1 MSKTRKTILTLLAA
15 GVLLLGT
22 DIVSTVTDTMPAAHA
37 ESVRTTKKTR
47 VLARPGEKSR
57 VVTRVRSG
65 TTLAVLSR
73 EGRWIKVRANG
84 RTGWITRTSVEPTR
98 QARSSVRKTRRR
110 PFVEGRSRRRGFSG
124 SAPADRVG
132 ADAAG
137 EEVIDEEVIDEDAP
151 KKKAPRKRTAR
162 RSSRHRSARAEDA
175 RDDDDDF
182 VGDDDDAPAEDE
194 ADAPEQRTV
203 VVSAEEADLMDQP
216 SRRSDSVVAVEKG
229 QKLTVLDKDGD
240 WILVENPD
248 GDQGWI
254 RSSDVAAASYT
265 YPHMLKRGN
274 AGLGYA
280 SLSSAFASDG
290 TGELAN
296 YKIST
301 AAMSLSVGGE
311 LLYKYSKKYMLGADA
326 RYTGTRASPGIRYV
340 DAMGNA
346 ADIGFTQH
354 EVSVGAS
361 AGYNMHNKYGA
372 VIYARAGYYY
382 SKLGIE
388 NVSDFTKNTAYLPS
402 EILSGITVG
411 GRVELPRVTPKI
423 GLFISVDALYPNG
436 KREQTAGL
444 EDGAVSDVFAAWG
457 LAHLSYQWKPNL
469 SIEAIYRYSYAK
481 TEWTGAATNSMRPT
495 GSTAAARKDVGH
507 TAIIGLGKSF

>member
-1 MSKTRKTILTLLAA
+1 MSKTRKIFFTLLAA

-22 DIVSTVTDTMPAAHA
+22 DILSKVTDTLPAAHA

-47 VLARPGEKSR
+47 VMARPGERSR
-57 VVTRVRSG
+57 VVTRVHSG

-124 SAPADRVG
+124 SAPSDRVG

-137 EEVIDEEVIDEDAP
+137 EEVIDEEVIDDDPP
-151 KKKAPRKRTAR
+151 KKVASRSKHKAK
-162 RSSRHRSARAEDA
+162 RSSKRRTARAEDA
-175 RDDDDDF
+175 
-182 VGDDDDAPAEDE
+182 GDDDEFIGDEDAPAEDE
-194 ADAPEQRTV
+194 PAAPEQRTV
-203 VVSAEEADLMDQP
+203 VVSSDEADLMDKP
-216 SRRSDSVVAVEKG
+216 SSRSDSVVAVEKG
-229 QKLTVLDKDGD
+229 QKLTVLDQDGD
-240 WILVENPD
+240 WMLVENPD

-274 AGLGYA
+274 AGLGYS

-301 AAMSLSVGGE
+301 AAASLSVGGE
-311 LLYKYSKKYMLGADA
+311 ILYKYSKQYMLSADA

-361 AGYNMHNKYGA
+361 AGYNLHDKYGA

-402 EILSGITVG
+402 EILSGLTVG
-411 GRVELPRVTPKI
+411 GRVDLPRVTPKI
-423 GLFISVDALYPNG
+423 GVLVSVDALYPNG

-444 EDGAVSDVFAAWG
+444 EDGAVSDVFAAWA
-457 LAHLSYQWKPNL
+457 LAHLTYQWKPNL
-469 SIEAIYRYSYAK
+469 AIEVIYRYSYAK

-495 GSTAAARKDVGH
+495 GATVAARKDVGH
-507 TAIIGLGKSF
+507 AAIIGLGKSF